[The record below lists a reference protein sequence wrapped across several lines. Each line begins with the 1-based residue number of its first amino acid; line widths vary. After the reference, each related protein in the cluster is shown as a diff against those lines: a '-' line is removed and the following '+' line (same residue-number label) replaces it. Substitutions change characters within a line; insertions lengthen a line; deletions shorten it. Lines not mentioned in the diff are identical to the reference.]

1 MKETYRAVEVCDD
14 VYWVGVVDWGVR
26 DFHGYLTA
34 RGTTYN
40 AFLILADKIT
50 LIDTVKA
57 PFKEEML
64 VRVASVVNP
73 GDVSYII
80 SNHTE
85 MDHSGSLPWTIEAV
99 QPEKVYAS
107 ANGVKAIA
115 DHFHMDREIQAV
127 KDGETLSIGD
137 KTLTFVE
144 TKMLHWPDSMFTYLG
159 EKGLLFSSDAFG
171 MHLASSKRFA
181 DELDDSV
188 LEHEAAKYYANI
200 LLPLSPLVTTLLES
214 VGGLGITI
222 NTIAPDHGP
231 IWRKDVGKPLNNYAK
246 WAAQKPTNKAVVVYD
261 TMWGSTAAMAR
272 AVGEGLTAGGTVTKL
287 MPLRSCHRSD
297 VATEILDA
305 GALLVGSPTMNN
317 NMFPTVADTLTYL
330 KGLKPQNIVG
340 AAFGSYGW
348 SGEAVKQMTEML
360 AAMKVEVVDE
370 GVRVRYVPD
379 GEALAKC
386 RSLGE
391 RVAAR
396 LAEMCD

>member
-1 MKETYRAVEVCDD
+1 MKETYRAVKVCDD
-14 VYWVGVVDWGVR
+14 VYWVGAVDWGVR

-40 AFLILADKIT
+40 AFLVLADKIT
-50 LIDTVKA
+50 LIDTVKV

-64 VRVASVVNP
+64 ARIASVVNP
-73 GDVSYII
+73 GDISYII

-99 QPEKVYAS
+99 QPEQVYAS
-107 ANGVKAIA
+107 VNGVKAIA

-127 KDGETLSIGD
+127 KNGETLSIGD

-159 EKGLLFSSDAFG
+159 EKELLFSSDAFG
-171 MHLASSKRFA
+171 MHLASSERFA

-200 LLPLSPLVTTLLES
+200 LLPLSPLVTRLLES

-231 IWRKDVGKPLNNYAK
+231 IWRKDVGRPLNNYAK
-246 WAAQKPTNKAVVVYD
+246 WAAQKPTKKAVVVYD
-261 TMWGSTAAMAR
+261 TMWQSTAAMAR

-330 KGLKPQNIVG
+330 TGLKPQNIVG

-348 SGEAVKQMTEML
+348 SGEAVKQMTQML
-360 AAMKVEVVDE
+360 TAMKVEVVDE

-379 GEALAKC
+379 GDALMQC

-391 RVAAR
+391 RVAER
-396 LAEMCD
+396 LAEICD